1 MWTKLSFVEVNW
13 EFLFGFVF
21 ENLFPQ
27 LTENERFKISQIVAF
42 SLLVSAEAIYNIHSI
57 LS

>member
-1 MWTKLSFVEVNW
+1 MSFVEVNW
-13 EFLFGFVF
+13 ESLFGFVF

-27 LTENERFKISQIVAF
+27 LTKNERFKISQIVAF

-57 LS
+57 LLS